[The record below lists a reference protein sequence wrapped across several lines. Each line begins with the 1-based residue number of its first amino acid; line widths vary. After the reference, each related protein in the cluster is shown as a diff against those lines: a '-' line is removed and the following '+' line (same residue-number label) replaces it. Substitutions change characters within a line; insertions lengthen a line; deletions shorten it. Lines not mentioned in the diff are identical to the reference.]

1 MTKIKKTIVSM
12 VILMSVMLTVAGV
25 SVLAYPSPTK
35 TYTDNP
41 ETFDMTYN
49 GTYVTLGCYKNW
61 TATSSAKS
69 DHQSSFK
76 YASCKSY
83 TYSETSGYSQ
93 QSHKANTG
101 TAVTV
106 VTDNATVNGNTQKT
120 EFVGYVGNNA
130 NINSGIYAQLTVIV
144 NRTKS

>member
-1 MTKIKKTIVSM
+1 
-12 VILMSVMLTVAGV
+12 MSVMFTVAGI
-25 SVLAYPSPTK
+25 SALAYPSPVK
-35 TYTDNP
+35 NYTSNP
-41 ETFDMTYN
+41 ETFNKTIND
-49 GTYVTLGCYKNW
+49 TYVTLGCYKNW
-61 TATSSAKS
+61 TATSSSKS

-106 VTDNATVNGNTQKT
+106 VTDSATVNGYTQKT
-120 EFVGYVGNNA
+120 EFMGYIGNNA
-130 NINSGIYAQLTVIV
+130 SGASCIYAKLTIIV